1 MRSDSHDC
9 VKTKRDFES
18 ENLCEK
24 VVNNLPTR
32 SDASM
37 AQTEFIAILLHL
49 LFIVVVISGGNESLH
64 SRNSDGAVMI
74 TNQWQINDCMTRNCL
89 HGNYYK
95 TTSENVTSV
104 INKNHQIHLAVLLP
118 SRPVDEMSERSTQIL
133 ATTLPVI
140 ELAIRAVKE
149 KRILDGY
156 ELIIHHRDTQCSS
169 TFGPMAAFDLYN
181 RQEADV
187 FLGPICDYVL
197 APVARYASVWRRPVL
212 TTGGLAAAFNNKVK
226 GFAVCFSFFKANHHS
241 LSLAEF
247 TVFDA
252 TRHLKI
258 EENVKSFSR

>member
-1 MRSDSHDC
+1 MRSDGNDC
-9 VKTKRDFES
+9 MKTKRTLIK
-18 ENLCEK
+18 NVCEK
-24 VVNNLPTR
+24 VVKYFPSQSQAR
-32 SDASM
+32 IM
-37 AQTEFIAILLHL
+37 ARTESIAVLLHL
-49 LFIVVVISGGNESLH
+49 LLIAVRFSGGNESAQE
-64 SRNSDGAVMI
+64 RNSDGAVMI
-74 TNQWQINDCMTRNCL
+74 TNQWHMNDCMTRNCL
-89 HGNYYK
+89 HGKYYS
-95 TTSENVTSV
+95 TSNVNVSSV
-104 INKNHQIHLAVLLP
+104 INKSHQIHLAVLLP

-212 TTGGLAAAFNNKVK
+212 TTGGLATAFNNKVK
-226 GFAVCFSFFKANHHS
+226 G
-241 LSLAEF
+241 L
-247 TVFDA
+247 
-252 TRHLKI
+252 
-258 EENVKSFSR
+258 